1 MHHGWR
7 SKPASPYCPFSTWP
21 RVSIRAKFVPK
32 NHEQYTQCSTFIEV
46 QFDLANLAAS
56 NIECIQILL
65 YSQVECF
72 MNLNC
77 LTGKTWMK
85 NVRLFGTKTPS
96 YHPTSSLMSQKEK
109 KCAVKV
115 DAQSTTRK
123 KLKRVSSSSP
133 TYVALIQRK
142 TYVTYWINIS
152 LHIESVLLR
161 RTSSK
166 LKDLKLDSRKSLAQR
181 YWVSWTLIRSTVSKG
196 KKRYIITFSNGRT

>member
-1 MHHGWR
+1 
-7 SKPASPYCPFSTWP
+7 
-21 RVSIRAKFVPK
+21 
-32 NHEQYTQCSTFIEV
+32 
-46 QFDLANLAAS
+46 
-56 NIECIQILL
+56 
-65 YSQVECF
+65 
-72 MNLNC
+72 
-77 LTGKTWMK
+77 
-85 NVRLFGTKTPS
+85 
-96 YHPTSSLMSQKEK
+96 
-109 KCAVKV
+109 
-115 DAQSTTRK
+115 
-123 KLKRVSSSSP
+123 LKRVSSSSP